1 MLMIS
6 AHRYLPA
13 GQGIYAF
20 RSLVDA
26 GARVTFG
33 SDAPV
38 ENLDPL
44 TGFYAGR
51 PLFRFCVSSLAD
63 QDSLS
68 CYSPLSRRYLSAWA
82 RWMVPGAEINE
93 DGSTERRVLSGNV
106 TPNGC

>member
-1 MLMIS
+1 MLQIS
-6 AHRYLPA
+6 AHMYLPA

-44 TGFYAGR
+44 TGFYAGEL
-51 PLFRFCVSSLAD
+51 LFELCVSSPAD
-63 QDSLS
+63 QGSPS
-68 CYSPLSRRYLSAWA
+68 CYSPFSRRYFSSRA
-82 RWMVPGAEINE
+82 
-93 DGSTERRVLSGNV
+93 
-106 TPNGC
+106 